1 MMPGSSACVA
11 AHAPGAVFVIAADRC
26 PQILSRLLGLFSQQD
41 RMIER
46 IEAVDTRRSLRIT
59 MRVADLDAQR
69 AAIIAE
75 KMRQMV
81 KVRTIRLTMET
92 PGKDR
97 DAKRTI

>member
-1 MMPGSSACVA
+1 MMARSSARGAVR
-11 AHAPGAVFVIAADRC
+11 APGAVFVIAADPC

-46 IEAVDTRRSLRIT
+46 IEAVDTRRTLRVT
-59 MRVADLDAQR
+59 MRVDDLDAQR

-92 PGKDR
+92 PGNDR

>member
-1 MMPGSSACVA
+1 M
-11 AHAPGAVFVIAADRC
+11 IAADRC

-46 IEAVDTRRSLRIT
+46 IEAVDTRGMLRIT
-59 MRVADLDAQR
+59 MRVADLDTQR

-92 PGKDR
+92 PGNDR

>member
-1 MMPGSSACVA
+1 M
-11 AHAPGAVFVIAADRC
+11 IAADRC

-46 IEAVDTRRSLRIT
+46 IEAVDTRRTLRVT
-59 MRVADLDAQR
+59 MRVDDLDAQR

-92 PGKDR
+92 PGNDR